1 MSTETAFYLSQ
12 AVIDEL
18 RTHRGEGMI
27 SAVGE
32 YTPEEFWGLLD
43 HAEALMHAR
52 KAWRDKA
59 TAESQLA
66 RLRGYRGRPT
76 PGMKDDMNR
85 WSRLLSEADAT
96 LRRVLGG
103 AR

>member
-1 MSTETAFYLSQ
+1 MSAFFLSPS
-12 AVIDEL
+12 VIADL
-18 RTHRGEGMI
+18 RSKRGEGMV

-32 YTPEEFWGLLD
+32 YTPDEFWALLD
-43 HAEALMHAR
+43 LAEGLMEAR

-59 TAESQLA
+59 TAESQIA

-76 PGMKDDMNR
+76 PGMKDDLNR
-85 WSRLLSEADAT
+85 WSRLLSESDAT